1 VRASRPPSR
10 GFGAAGSD
18 AATAMNISIFP
29 FADSLVTHWD
39 SPAVLIGKLAVIA
52 ALVALNGFFVACEFA
67 IIKVRA
73 SQLDALAEEGDA
85 RARFAKY
92 IRGHLDAYLSAT
104 QLGITVAS
112 LALGWIGE
120 QFLVQMLQPFF
131 ALLHIYS
138 HAFVTSVSVALAFV
152 GITFL
157 HIVFGE
163 LGPKYTAI
171 ADPLPVA
178 LRLVRPLGAFYVL
191 FKPAIW
197 LLHKSSNFL
206 LQKVLRRQ
214 PVTSTELA
222 HTEEELRLIL
232 DQSEKSE
239 EVSPLGRDLLTNV
252 LDLRRRVV
260 RDIMT
265 PRGDVV
271 YLDVEEDFETNITK
285 ALDSRHTRF
294 PLCRENLD
302 NTIGLIHIKELVP
315 MMRDPNP
322 DLMRIKRELIPVP
335 EMMALEKL
343 LNLFLTR
350 HAHLAIVVD
359 EFGGT
364 VGMVTLEN
372 VLEEL
377 VGDIQDEFD
386 TDKEEFRKINANEFT
401 VDGALGLYELND
413 LAKLE
418 LESADVSTVGGYVT
432 HLLGHL
438 PKQGEQVKID
448 NYLVT
453 VSQTDSRRVRQLH
466 FKKLSDKS
474 EAVTATKPDVAL

>member
-1 VRASRPPSR
+1 MNLL
-10 GFGAAGSD
+10 FLYLT
-18 AATAMNISIFP
+18 TAPIAETIIE
-29 FADSLVTHWD
+29 HWD
-39 SPAVLIGKLAVIA
+39 SPGVLIGKIAAIA
-52 ALVALNGFFVACEFA
+52 ALVGLNGFFVACEFA
-67 IIKVRA
+67 VVKVRG
-73 SQLDALAEEGDA
+73 SQLDALIEEGNL
-85 RARFAKY
+85 RANFVKHVRS
-92 IRGHLDAYLSAT
+92 HLDAYLSAT
-104 QLGITVAS
+104 QLGITLAS
-112 LALGWIGE
+112 LALGWVGE
-120 QFLVQMLQPFF
+120 QFLVQILEPFF
-131 ALLHIYS
+131 ALVNIHS
-138 HAFVTSVSVALAFV
+138 HGVVTSVSVALAFV

-171 ADPLPVA
+171 ANPLSVA
-178 LRLVRPLGAFYVL
+178 LRIVRPLGVFYLL
-191 FKPAIW
+191 FRPAIW

-206 LQKVLRRQ
+206 LQGVLRMR
-214 PVTSTELA
+214 PASGAELA
-222 HTEEELRLIL
+222 HSEEELRLIL
-232 DQSEKSE
+232 EQSEKSL
-239 EVSPLGRDLLTNV
+239 EVSALGRDLLINA
-252 LDLRRRVV
+252 LDLRDRVV

-265 PRGDVV
+265 PRGEVI
-271 YLDVEEDFETNITK
+271 YLDLEDSFETNVKK
-285 ALDSRHTRF
+285 AIESRHTRF

-315 MMRDPNP
+315 MMRDPHP

-335 EMMALEKL
+335 EMMSLEKL
-343 LNLFLTR
+343 LNLFLSK

-386 TDKEEFRKINANEFT
+386 SEKEEFRKINENEFV
-401 VDGALGLYELND
+401 VDGALGLYELRD
-413 LAKLE
+413 TAGLE
-418 LESADVSTVGGYVT
+418 LDSADVSTIGGYVT

-453 VSQTDSRRVRQLH
+453 ITQTDGRRVGQLH
-466 FKKLSDKS
+466 FKRMS
-474 EAVTATKPDVAL
+474 ESPVETTTKAGASP

>member
-1 VRASRPPSR
+1 MSPLA
-10 GFGAAGSD
+10 D
-18 AATAMNISIFP
+18 AP
-29 FADSLVTHWD
+29 LTHWD
-39 SPAVLIGKLAVIA
+39 TPGVLIGKLFVIA
-52 ALVALNGFFVACEFA
+52 ALVGMNGFFVACEFA

-73 SQLDALAEEGDA
+73 SQLDELVEEGNA

-104 QLGITVAS
+104 QLGVTVAS
-112 LALGWIGE
+112 LALGWLGE
-120 QFLVQMLQPFF
+120 DFLAHLLEPFF
-131 ALLHIYS
+131 ALANIHS

-163 LGPKYTAI
+163 LAPKYTAI
-171 ADPLPVA
+171 ANPLAVS
-178 LRLVRPLGAFYVL
+178 LRLVRPLAAFYFL

-197 LLHKSSNFL
+197 VLHKSSNFL
-206 LQKVLRRQ
+206 LRRVLRMQ
-214 PVTSTELA
+214 PVAGTDLA
-222 HTEEELRLIL
+222 HSEEELRLIFE
-232 DQSEKSE
+232 QSEKSK
-239 EVSPLGRDLLTNV
+239 EVSPLGRKLLFNV
-252 LDLRRRVV
+252 LDLRERVV

-271 YLDVEEDFETNITK
+271 YLDLEDDFETNVKK

-302 NTIGLIHIKELVP
+302 NTIGLVHIKELVP

-322 DLMRIKRELIPVP
+322 DLLRIKRELIPVP
-335 EMMALEKL
+335 EMMPLEKL
-343 LNLFLTR
+343 LSLFLSK

-386 TDKEEFRKINANEFT
+386 TDKEEFRKISASEFT

-418 LESADVSTVGGYVT
+418 LESADVSTIGGYVT

-453 VSQTDSRRVRQLH
+453 VSQTDARRVRQLH
-466 FKKLSDKS
+466 FQELSD
-474 EAVTATKPDVAL
+474 AQTAAPATKPDVAL